1 LFNYT
6 TIPIYGGWV
15 EPQKGHADST
25 AFEAALNTLI
35 GTTILPKG
43 HPGSGW
49 SRRILRN
56 GCRTFLMT
64 KPNGIAWRNVREA
77 ISRYRHRVHIGH
89 DGSIRED
96 GSPQSGLPPADE
108 SASQFEE

>member
-43 HPGSGW
+43 HPGIW
-49 SRRILRN
+49 LEPEN
-56 GCRTFLMT
+56 TP
-64 KPNGIAWRNVREA
+64 K
-77 ISRYRHRVHIGH
+77 
-89 DGSIRED
+89 
-96 GSPQSGLPPADE
+96 
-108 SASQFEE
+108 